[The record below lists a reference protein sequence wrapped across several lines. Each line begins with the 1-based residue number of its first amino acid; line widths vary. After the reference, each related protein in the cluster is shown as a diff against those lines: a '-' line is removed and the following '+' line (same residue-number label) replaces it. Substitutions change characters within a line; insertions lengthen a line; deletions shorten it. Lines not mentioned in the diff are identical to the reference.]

1 MADFI
6 FVLVVDAKVSRL
18 DSRIES
24 VVLMSEELICTLASF
39 IDVENVE
46 VPVVAIE
53 TFIPDAGFKLTE
65 LSNIILELLCIE
77 IFTVC
82 LSWLSDV
89 RLPVTLRV
97 VV

>member
-6 FVLVVDAKVSRL
+6 FVLVADAKVSRL

-24 VVLMSEELICTLASF
+24 VVVMSEELICTLASF

-53 TFIPDAGFKLTE
+53 TLIPENSVDIFEVCAKMIV
-65 LSNIILELLCIE
+65 SNQVDIL
-77 IFTVC
+77 
-82 LSWLSDV
+82 
-89 RLPVTLRV
+89 
-97 VV
+97 